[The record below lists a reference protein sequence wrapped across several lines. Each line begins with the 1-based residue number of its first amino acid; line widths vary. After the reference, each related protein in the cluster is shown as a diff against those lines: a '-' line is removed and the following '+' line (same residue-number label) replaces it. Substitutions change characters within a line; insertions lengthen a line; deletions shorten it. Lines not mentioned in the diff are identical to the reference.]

1 MTYYI
6 LLPND
11 DEKDT
16 LNDSNILGEVSFN
29 KFKANDGFKV
39 LNKIINEAPE
49 MISSVRI
56 LDQSGKKYSIE
67 QFLDILEKY

>member
-29 KFKANDGFKV
+29 KFKPNDGFKV
-39 LNKIINEAPE
+39 LNRIINEAPE

>member
-29 KFKANDGFKV
+29 KFKPNDGFKV

-49 MISSVRI
+49 MLESVRI